1 MKAIPITLKQANQ
14 FVAQHHRHSRP
25 VVGAKIAVGVAVNG
39 KLAGVAILGRP
50 VSRRLDDG
58 LTIEVTRCCTDGLLH
73 ACSCLYGKC
82 LRIARELGY
91 ERAVTYT
98 LASEPGASLRASG
111 FAKEADVPEQDWN
124 RPGRRRK
131 VYEVNLFDTERKTP
145 LGAKVRWGRKL

>member
-1 MKAIPITLKQANQ
+1 MFTFSGEPLAWAIIAYGLAASVVPVWLLLAPRDYLSTFMKLGTISL
-14 FVAQHHRHSRP
+14 
-25 VVGAKIAVGVAVNG
+25 
-39 KLAGVAILGRP
+39 LAGNVHREA
-50 VSRRLDDG
+50 
-58 LTIEVTRCCTDGLLH
+58 E
-73 ACSCLYGKC
+73 AF
-82 LRIARELGY
+82 ARELGY